1 MMDND
6 ARLMRALGAKV
17 APKRDASFTLAVMR
31 EAERRRFQR
40 ASALSI
46 LRMAGLGAA
55 AGALVIPV
63 LSWLPQDLGALQNG
77 VLTAGAMLALVS
89 LARIMSQRLA
99 VAAR

>member
-1 MMDND
+1 MDNE
-6 ARLMRALGAKV
+6 ARLIRALGAQV

-40 ASALSI
+40 ASALSV

-55 AGALVIPV
+55 AGALVIPF
-63 LSWLPQDLGALQNG
+63 LSWLPGNLGALQNG
-77 VLTAGAMLALVS
+77 VLVAGAMLALVS
-89 LARIMSQRLA
+89 LARIMSQRIA